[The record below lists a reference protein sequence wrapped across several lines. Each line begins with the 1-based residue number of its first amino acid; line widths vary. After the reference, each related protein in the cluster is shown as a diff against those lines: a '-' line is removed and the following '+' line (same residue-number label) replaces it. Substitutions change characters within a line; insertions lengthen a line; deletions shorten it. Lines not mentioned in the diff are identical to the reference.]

1 MVVRLHGGKNDQLGL
16 HGYGKRFATNWLE
29 VENCFPTAVGRILF
43 SREADDSSKY
53 LYMTE
58 ERAERF
64 EQAKAAKVAANKS
77 RSEPVRVRGNGPHT
91 RFRVHFKR
99 GIRKMVHANSQRF
112 KGLGEMITPHNHKR
126 IGYKQVKRLR
136 GVAQTDVNG
145 RAGNSLSQSLCYCT
159 SHFSFQITM
168 AEMSTRMVTVE
179 TGVTSTLEDRLN
191 ESTCPWQK
199 RWPTCRFK
207 AWLSIRTAL
216 TSVMTSSKRSNGLTF
231 CHAFHICLQTWWIY
245 CLSFWHN

>member
-1 MVVRLHGGKNDQLGL
+1 MVVGLHGGKNDQLGL
-16 HGYGKRFATNWLE
+16 HGYGKRFAPSWLE

-43 SREADDSSKY
+43 SRAEDDSSKY

-64 EQAKAAKVAANKS
+64 EQAKAAKVAANKL

-99 GIRKMVHANSQRF
+99 GIRKMVHANSTRF

-136 GVAQTDVNG
+136 GVAQIDVSG
-145 RAGNSLSQSLCYCT
+145 RAGQS
-159 SHFSFQITM
+159 
-168 AEMSTRMVTVE
+168 
-179 TGVTSTLEDRLN
+179 
-191 ESTCPWQK
+191 
-199 RWPTCRFK
+199 
-207 AWLSIRTAL
+207 
-216 TSVMTSSKRSNGLTF
+216 
-231 CHAFHICLQTWWIY
+231 
-245 CLSFWHN
+245 